1 MKNAKELKLEYTA
14 SLVRDPR
21 KAAVMFA
28 GTRSSLLSRRLDRKK
43 L

>member
-1 MKNAKELKLEYTA
+1 MKNAKELKLEYT
-14 SLVRDPR
+14 SSVRDPR

-28 GTRSSLLSRRLDRKK
+28 GTRSSLLSRRQDRKK